1 MTTDN
6 GAVLL
11 LRDDANVNLTF
22 EFPMRDDRDNV
33 RAELTR
39 QGFTTSTP
47 LARIGDENY
56 LEVSG
61 VTDQRQARRVEEI
74 VHRVSRASRR
84 VANDDASNH

>member
-1 MTTDN
+1 
-6 GAVLL
+6 VH
-11 LRDDANVNLTF
+11 LRDHVSVTLTF

-74 VHRVSRASRR
+74 VHRVSRASRK
-84 VANDDASNH
+84 VPNDDGPL

>member
-1 MTTDN
+1 
-6 GAVLL
+6 VK
-11 LRDDANVNLTF
+11 LTF

-39 QGFTTSTP
+39 QGFATSTP
-47 LARIGDENY
+47 LARLGDENY

-61 VTDQRQARRVEEI
+61 VMDQGQALRVEEL

-84 VANDDASNH
+84 VPNDDASNH